1 MSKLKIGFYWA
12 STCGGCE
19 VAVLDINEKILDALK
34 VADIVFWP
42 VAMDVKYKDIEAM
55 DDKGVDVCFF
65 NGSIRN
71 EENEHLAKLLRGKA
85 RILISFGSCACS
97 GGVPGLANLHKRRTV
112 FEKVYGE
119 SVSTKNPHNL
129 FPTTRFEVK
138 EGKLTLPEFYDT
150 VKTLDQVVNVDFY
163 LPGCPPPVDL
173 IINALQSFASGKY
186 PKKGSVLAPDVSI
199 CESCKRVK
207 GNKNIANLVRFHE
220 TTLDPK
226 KCFLDQGIICM
237 GPATR
242 SGCGEPC
249 LNANMPCSGCMGP
262 TPGASDQGAAMIG
275 ALSSILG
282 IENETELSEKDM
294 DRLVDQI
301 KDPVGTFYKYT
312 LPSSVINRSAKG

>member
-1 MSKLKIGFYWA
+1 MSKIKIGFYWA

-19 VAVLDINEKILDALK
+19 VAVLDINEKILDTLK

-42 VAMDVKYKDIEAM
+42 VAMDIKYKDIEAM
-55 DDKGVDVCFF
+55 GDKSVDICFF

-71 EENEHLAKLLRGKA
+71 EENEHLAKLLRNKS
-85 RILISFGSCACS
+85 RILVSFGSCACG
-97 GGVPGLANLHKRRTV
+97 GGVPGLANLHNRRTV
-112 FEKVYGE
+112 FEKVYLE
-119 SVSTKNPHNL
+119 SVSTKNTHGV
-129 FPTTRFEVK
+129 FPRACSEAK
-138 EGKLTLPEFYDT
+138 EGELTIPEFYDT
-150 VKTLDQVVNVDFY
+150 VKTLNQVVDVDFY

-173 IINALQSFASGKY
+173 IAKALQSFASGTN
-186 PKKGSVLAPDVSI
+186 PKKGSVLAPEISL
-199 CESCKRVK
+199 CESCQREK
-207 GNKNIANLVRFHE
+207 GKKNIAEVKRFHG

-249 LNANMPCSGCMGP
+249 LDANMPCTGCMGP

-275 ALSSILG
+275 ALCSILG
-282 IENETELSEKDM
+282 VENEKEKSEEDM
-294 DRLVDQI
+294 DRLVDEI

-312 LPSSVINRSAKG
+312 LPSSIINRRVKE